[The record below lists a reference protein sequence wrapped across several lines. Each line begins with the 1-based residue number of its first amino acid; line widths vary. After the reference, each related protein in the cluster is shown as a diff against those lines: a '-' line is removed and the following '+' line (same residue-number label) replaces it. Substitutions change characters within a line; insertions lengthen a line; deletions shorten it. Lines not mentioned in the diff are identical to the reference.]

1 MMQHERITMPHIFRV
16 GKKVVYPA
24 HGVALIEAIEE
35 KVVSGCRQSFYI
47 LRVLGNDTTTTIMIP
62 PHNAARVGLREV
74 IGPSEIPRVMEI
86 LRRKDVEISPNWNR
100 RFKDNSERIKS
111 GSLYEMALVLRK
123 LVVLQKERHLS
134 FGEKKML
141 ENVRQLIVSEI
152 AIAAGIGPR
161 GGGGGVGLRTRE
173 PVYAGRCGRRAGCGA
188 GCAPGGAGAE
198 TGPG

>member
-1 MMQHERITMPHIFRV
+1 MPHMFCV

-24 HGVALIEAIEE
+24 QGVALIEAIEE

-47 LRVLGNDTTTTIMIP
+47 LRVLGNDTTIMIP
-62 PHNAARVGLREV
+62 IHNATLVGLREV
-74 IGPSEIPRVMEI
+74 IGRSEIPRVMEI
-86 LRRKDVEISPNWNR
+86 LRRKDVDISPNWNR
-100 RFKDNSERIKS
+100 RFKDNWERIKS

-152 AIAAGIGPR
+152 AIAAGIDH
-161 GGGGGVGLRTRE
+161 RE
-173 PVYAGRCGRRAGCGA
+173 ADGMVEKTIATA
-188 GCAPGGAGAE
+188 
-198 TGPG
+198 

>member
-1 MMQHERITMPHIFRV
+1 MDEMFCI

-35 KVVSGCRQSFYI
+35 KEVSGCRQSFYI
-47 LRVLGNDTTTTIMIP
+47 LRILGNDTTILIP
-62 PHNAARVGLREV
+62 IHNALRVGLREV
-74 IGPSEIPRVMEI
+74 IGRSEIPQVMEI
-86 LRRKDVEISPNWNR
+86 LRRKDVEICPNWNR
-100 RFKDNSERIKS
+100 RFKENWERIKS

-152 AIAAGIGPR
+152 AHAAGIDPLEADGM
-161 GGGGGVGLRTRE
+161 VEKTI
-173 PVYAGRCGRRAGCGA
+173 ATA
-188 GCAPGGAGAE
+188 
-198 TGPG
+198 

>member
-1 MMQHERITMPHIFRV
+1 MLGFERITMPHIFRV

-47 LRVLGNDTTTTIMIP
+47 LRVLGNESTIMIP
-62 PHNAARVGLREV
+62 THNAARVGLREV
-74 IGPSEIPRVMEI
+74 IGRSEIPRVMEI

-152 AIAAGIGPR
+152 AISAGIDPR
-161 GGGGGVGLRTRE
+161 EADGMVEKTI
-173 PVYAGRCGRRAGCGA
+173 ATA
-188 GCAPGGAGAE
+188 
-198 TGPG
+198 

>member
-1 MMQHERITMPHIFRV
+1 
-16 GKKVVYPA
+16 
-24 HGVALIEAIEE
+24 
-35 KVVSGCRQSFYI
+35 
-47 LRVLGNDTTTTIMIP
+47 
-62 PHNAARVGLREV
+62 
-74 IGPSEIPRVMEI
+74 MEI

-152 AIAAGIGPR
+152 AISAGIDPR
-161 GGGGGVGLRTRE
+161 EADGMVEKTI
-173 PVYAGRCGRRAGCGA
+173 ATA
-188 GCAPGGAGAE
+188 
-198 TGPG
+198 